1 MNILKETD
9 PHSNVPLIMTPSKTE
24 TDKEFAALMDKY
36 KTKQD
41 KTHIDIN
48 EKGIRVFK
56 DERLKESCKEL
67 PKYSNLISPSS
78 ITLTPDQFK
87 RFISTTR
94 PFLMTIFKD
103 ELIIP
108 HFSLFET
115 EMSFLFEAC
124 RFDESGKVYE
134 EVPHLKKLDPE
145 LWQMGF
151 CSVDGQVYLSD
162 PEKLKPFPLMSI
174 SKMFL
179 YILAIDLLGFDV
191 VHAYVGL
198 QTTRKSLFEKEC
210 VPGTTRSFK
219 KPLNAATECGAI
231 VLASLLFN
239 VALKDLCFSAKYEY
253 IDSYIKEM
261 AGIGHTGSD
270 KSIFMSMMDN
280 HSKYISLCYYLESCN
295 AFRWPH
301 DIIKDLE
308 FYLQI
313 CSFEV
318 DVESL
323 GTIGATIANDGVNP
337 FTNKRV
343 IKEGHCQFLYNYM
356 MLYSTGAASALWIRK
371 VNLPVAFGESGCC
384 LLLLPGVMAYSFISP
399 NLSEEGFSVKAYRY
413 IQGFCDLYDLHPF
426 ETIKKESEEKKSVCP
441 KSCSMFKVVGDGDYF
456 LMFSLIQKGMRPC
469 AKNPMDE
476 TILHFAAATGSMKC
490 VEFVLRL
497 CPYLLSRKDLM
508 GNTPCKVAEF
518 FGHQDIAAFLES
530 KQEEKRLSQTIFRGT
545 PSKS

>member
-41 KTHIDIN
+41 KTHIVIPFGPVFNDIN

-308 FYLQI
+308 FYLQ
-313 CSFEV
+313 
-318 DVESL
+318 
-323 GTIGATIANDGVNP
+323 
-337 FTNKRV
+337 
-343 IKEGHCQFLYNYM
+343 
-356 MLYSTGAASALWIRK
+356 